1 MKKLLY
7 GAGFGFLAFVFVMA
21 YYGCYY
27 YAKNNI
33 NNDVRT
39 IDRTINENP
48 AVLDN
53 TREAA
58 NTDSALV
65 SKDTKY
71 ILETYDSETGKI
83 TNTEPALPADYIG
96 MNREGLV
103 EYLKNYLSSNSEN
116 NLKNIQLISF
126 STSGIVIRKTIEK
139 PSGYWILMD
148 ENEVKVYEGDKE
160 TLYLETGIGAQELET
175 YDRNKVLEG
184 VHVKDLDSL
193 YKYLETIT
201 S

>member
-7 GAGFGFLAFVFVMA
+7 GAGFTFLAFVFVMA

-39 IDRTINENP
+39 LDRTINENP
-48 AVLDN
+48 ASVEN

-58 NTDSALV
+58 NTDSSFV

-71 ILETYDSETGKI
+71 ILETYDKGTGKI
-83 TNTEPALPADYIG
+83 TNSEPALPADYIG
-96 MNREGLV
+96 MNREELV
-103 EYLKNYLSSNSEN
+103 EYLKNYLSSNHEK
-116 NLKNIQLISF
+116 NLENIQLISF
-126 STSGIVIRKTIEK
+126 SPTGIVIRKTIEEQW
-139 PSGYWILMD
+139 GYWILMD

-160 TLYLETGIGAQELET
+160 TLYLETGIGADELED
-175 YDRNKVLEG
+175 YDRDKVIEG
-184 VHVKDLDSL
+184 VHVKNLDSL